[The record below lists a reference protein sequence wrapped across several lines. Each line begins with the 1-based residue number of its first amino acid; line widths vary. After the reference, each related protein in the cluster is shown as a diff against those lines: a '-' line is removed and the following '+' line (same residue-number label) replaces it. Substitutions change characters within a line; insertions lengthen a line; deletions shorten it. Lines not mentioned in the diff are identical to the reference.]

1 MLVDDFY
8 TLGSAL
14 MRSQYGLPTVY
25 VMKDSEYQKLINK
38 KIDSRIKGLEEHKKS
53 LMSGIENADRQITKL
68 KEELQEMSKEIVNKT
83 TKEKS

>member
-68 KEELQEMSKEIVNKT
+68 KEELQEMSKEIVNET

>member
-38 KIDSRIKGLEEHKKS
+38 KIDSRIQGLEEHKKS

-68 KEELQEMSKEIVNKT
+68 KEELQEMSKEIVNET